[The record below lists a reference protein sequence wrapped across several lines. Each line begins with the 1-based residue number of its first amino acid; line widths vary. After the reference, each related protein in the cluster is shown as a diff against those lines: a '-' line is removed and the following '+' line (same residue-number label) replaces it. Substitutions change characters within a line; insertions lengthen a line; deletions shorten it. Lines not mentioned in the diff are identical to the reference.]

1 MTHSLG
7 INIWKANAVRAWFA
21 YHGTTSTWEF
31 INTLL
36 GETIMNI
43 FDYVKRDYP
52 ARLNDII
59 RVCIEKVSGQKHLF
73 LSMILGSQTQKRQ
86 FYDAWM

>member
-1 MTHSLG
+1 
-7 INIWKANAVRAWFA
+7 
-21 YHGTTSTWEF
+21 
-31 INTLL
+31 
-36 GETIMNI
+36 MNI

-52 ARLNDII
+52 ARVNDII